1 MIYLEQGEINKVI
14 LTLSEV
20 STLVNPYYLFVFTNE
35 MDTTS
40 TPVLFTTL
48 DTSAYTERYN
58 LFLIDEPT
66 ELTLTKGQY
75 IYEVYESLV
84 VPESIEDTTGIV
96 IEEGRMVVSGPV
108 TNTIYA

>member
-40 TPVLFTTL
+40 VPVLFTTL

-66 ELTLTKGQY
+66 DLTLTKGQY
-75 IYEVYESLV
+75 VYEVYESLIIPV
-84 VPESIEDTTGIV
+84 TIEDTTGIV

-108 TNTIYA
+108 INTIYS

>member
-20 STLVNPYYLFVFTNE
+20 STLANPFYLFVFTNE

-48 DTSAYTERYN
+48 DTSAYTNRYN

-75 IYEVYESLV
+75 IYEVYESTIIPV
-84 VPESIEDTTGIV
+84 TIEDTTGIV

-108 TNTIYA
+108 INTIYA